1 MKLEDHLIR
10 NARLITGRR
19 WIQLQPRSPSISM
32 IATGKSP
39 ASPLMV
45 KTVILI
51 VKVASLAAQVTT
63 YLDDD
68 PRRKERV

>member
-1 MKLEDHLIR
+1 MDPV
-10 NARLITGRR
+10 AAMPRL
-19 WIQLQPRSPSISM
+19 PSISM
-32 IATGKSP
+32 IPTGKSP

-63 YLDDD
+63 YLDND

>member
-19 WIQLQPRSPSISM
+19 WIQLQPRLPSISM
-32 IATGKSP
+32 IPTGKSP